1 MSYDCYCDYERPEF
15 YSAITRTAR
24 RAHRCYECRG
34 FIQPGERYK
43 RVTGKWDGTFD
54 THATCQRCT
63 AFEAYVRE
71 HVKCFCWAF
80 GDLIDDGLGVLA
92 EYNSALPGMWFGGA
106 RLVIAARRAAKAGL

>member
-63 AFEAYVRE
+63 AFEAYVHE

-80 GDLIDDGLGVLA
+80 GDLIDDGLEVLA
-92 EYNSALPGMWFGGA
+92 EYNSALPGLWFGGA
-106 RLVIAARRAAKAGL
+106 RLVVAARRAAKAGL